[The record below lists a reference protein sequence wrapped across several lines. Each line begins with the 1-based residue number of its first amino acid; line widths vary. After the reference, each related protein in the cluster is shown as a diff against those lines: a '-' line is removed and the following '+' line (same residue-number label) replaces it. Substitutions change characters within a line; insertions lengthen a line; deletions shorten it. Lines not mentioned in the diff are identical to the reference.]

1 VTVLVAFWVERTRD
15 GPCVSEAL
23 DGLLALA
30 QTQALPQA
38 AIDAITTAYAA
49 PWDPRMD
56 KRVSMCVCVS
66 VCVCL
71 CVSLSLCAHACAYV
85 YLSFPLRSYLS
96 SFVSLSRSH
105 LVVYVCVCVDAC
117 LTLCVYMRVCV
128 CVCVIHRV
136 LEGSAVAVQPQAVR
150 LAAYAVLAALVERH
164 HDAVRARGIAA
175 IFGMVRAMDGEKD
188 PRNLMAKLGLLRRLA
203 VIVPLTDELAE
214 VTGPA
219 RGAHRYRNRNRVC
232 KREEGTATCPRT
244 HMHTLSYTIMHTYSH
259 AYTVIYS
266 HAHSLTQPHT
276 YCLFHMHTH

>member
-1 VTVLVAFWVERTRD
+1 
-15 GPCVSEAL
+15 
-23 DGLLALA
+23 
-30 QTQALPQA
+30 
-38 AIDAITTAYAA
+38 
-49 PWDPRMD
+49 
-56 KRVSMCVCVS
+56 
-66 VCVCL
+66 
-71 CVSLSLCAHACAYV
+71 
-85 YLSFPLRSYLS
+85 
-96 SFVSLSRSH
+96 
-105 LVVYVCVCVDAC
+105 
-117 LTLCVYMRVCV
+117 
-128 CVCVIHRV
+128 
-136 LEGSAVAVQPQAVR
+136 VAVQPQAVR

-188 PRNLMAKLGLLRRLA
+188 PRNLMAKLDLLRRLA

-219 RGAHRYRNRNRVC
+219 RGAHRYTNRNSVC

-276 YCLFHMHTH
+276 YCYFHMHTH